1 MTDEPASRGIRS
13 LMSGFGFKTLAIA
26 EGILLLG
33 IAIYWMAAGSDAT
46 PGGNTDAGHNHAEAA
61 ETKWTCSMHPQI
73 IKDAPGNCPLCGM
86 KLIPLKTGG
95 QLSGLRQLVISPAA
109 RALMN
114 LQVAQMQGTLLV
126 VGIQRKRRE

>member
-1 MTDEPASRGIRS
+1 MTDEQARRGLRS

-33 IAIYWMAAGSDAT
+33 IVIYWIAAGSDAAST
-46 PGGNTDAGHNHAEAA
+46 GETSAGHNHAEAG

-73 IKDAPGNCPLCGM
+73 IKDGPGKCPLCGM
-86 KLIPLKTGG
+86 DLIPLKMGGKQMTGM
-95 QLSGLRQLVISPAA
+95 RQLVVSPAA

-114 LQVAQMQGTLLV
+114 LSL
-126 VGIQRKRRE
+126 IHI